1 MGSKKIYLSP
11 PHLSGNE
18 RDFVAQAFDSNWI
31 APVGPQIDLLEE
43 EFAAHV
49 GVEAAAAVSS
59 GTSALHLALRVLGV
73 SNSDRVFC
81 SNFTFIASANPILYQ
96 GAVPVLIDSESDSW
110 NMSPNLLR
118 EALEEHNKNG
128 TLPKAIIVVG
138 LYGQTANMRAIC
150 DLAKKF
156 GVPVIEDAAECL
168 GGKFEGNPSGSIADL
183 SAFSFNGNKIIT
195 GSGGGMLVSN
205 DVDLITKAKKL
216 ATQAREPVL
225 HYEHVELG
233 YNYRMSNIV
242 AAICRGQL
250 QLLNERVIRR
260 RSIFYEYVERLHSL
274 PGIGWMPEPI
284 WSKSSRW
291 LSCFTVEREI
301 WPEFQPAALVSYLE
315 SRSIE
320 ARPLWKPL
328 HMQPVLAGCE
338 LYFDQNNAESR
349 ALSEDLFSRGVCLPS
364 GSSMSRDDVMRVSAC
379 VADYWSENVI

>member
-1 MGSKKIYLSP
+1 MCSKKIYLSP

-18 RDFVAQAFDSNWI
+18 RNFIRQALDSNWV

-43 EFAAHV
+43 EFASYV
-49 GVEAAAAVSS
+49 GVQAAAAVSS
-59 GTSALHLALRVLGV
+59 GTAAIHLALRVLGV
-73 SNSDRVFC
+73 SNSDTVFC

-96 GAVPVLIDSESDSW
+96 GAIPVLIDSESDSW

-118 EALEEHNKNG
+118 IALEEHYENG

-138 LYGQTANMRAIC
+138 LYGQTANLRSIC
-150 DLAKKF
+150 KLAKKYA
-156 GVPVIEDAAECL
+156 VPVIEDAAECL
-168 GGKFEGNPSGSIADL
+168 GGEFEGSPSGSIADL

-195 GSGGGMLVSN
+195 GSSGGMLVSN
-205 DVDLITKAKKL
+205 NRNLIEAAKKL

-250 QLLNERVIRR
+250 QQLNDRVARR
-260 RSIFYEYVERLHSL
+260 RAIFEEYAEQLNSL
-274 PGIGWMPEPI
+274 PGIAWMPEPT

-291 LSCFTVEREI
+291 LSCFTVDASI
-301 WPEFQPAALVSYLE
+301 WPEFKPAALVSHLE
-315 SRSIE
+315 RRAIE

-328 HMQPVLAGCE
+328 HMQPILAECR
-338 LYFDQNNAESR
+338 LYQDHTYAEGL
-349 ALSEDLFSRGVCLPS
+349 AFSEDLFTRGICLPS
-364 GSSMSRDDVMRVSAC
+364 GSSMSDEDVTWVSSCIAE
-379 VADYWSENVI
+379 YWSDRVA